1 MSILKYNYNSQR
13 NLFVSTHF
21 QVKEF
26 ASIGNGNLYTTDV
39 LIDEYLIAC
48 LERIFN
54 KLNATK
60 AIISSGYR
68 NAQCDKAVGG
78 SGVGQHVN
86 GRAVDICYYDK
97 SGKPIPSKIVA
108 CVAYDMN
115 ELNGIAPI
123 DANYIHLD
131 NRQGSTYHGDEA
143 RGNSSYWSNP
153 YLYFKVSSQD
163 VAKYTGQQ
171 TSDAPTTSNG
181 GQYQSHGL
189 GKKWYPNV
197 RKGDS
202 GNYAGVFGV
211 SMDGVYIDNAEY
223 RVQVAGNRWLPAV
236 IGRNDYAGILG
247 QPITG
252 IAIKGAT
259 YRVHNKTRGYWL
271 PWVTGYDINN
281 KESGYAGNGS
291 VIDAI
296 QIK

>member
-1 MSILKYNYNSQR
+1 MITTSKQI
-13 NLFVSTHF
+13 STHF
-21 QVKEF
+21 HSSEF
-26 ASIGNGNLYTTDV
+26 RCTNCGNIK
-39 LIDEYLIAC
+39 IDENLVAKM
-48 LERIFN
+48 ERLFL
-54 KLNATK
+54 KLNASK
-60 AIISSGYR
+60 CIISSGYR
-68 NAQCDKAVGG
+68 CAIFDRQIGG
-78 SGVGQHVN
+78 FLGKHYEGL
-86 GRAVDICYYDK
+86 AADCCYYDK

-171 TSDAPTTSNG
+171 TPDAPTISNG